1 MAVDPQLQAMLD
13 AMKAIG
19 WPKLGSLPAA
29 ELRAIPRP
37 RPPVVTE
44 VRSVS
49 GGVLPGPAGDIPIRI
64 YRPAE
69 QPAGVIV
76 YYHGGGWT
84 IGDLDTADAALR
96 LLANQTGCTVV
107 SVDYRLA
114 PEHPFP
120 AAVDDAMAAVS
131 WVAARLDQFA
141 APGAPLMVMGDS
153 AGGNLSAV
161 VCLLARDAGGPK
173 IDLQV
178 LVYPATEGD
187 LDSPAMHTFVPPFLD
202 LQDMGWFYDQYAPPE
217 QRRDPRLAPGR
228 AASHAG
234 LPPAII
240 LTAEYDLLTA
250 DGEAYERQLQQ
261 AGVAATRVHYQ
272 GAIHGFFTMATHL
285 DIGRRAVDDVSG
297 AILAHLSKS

>member
-1 MAVDPQLQAMLD
+1 MQ
-13 AMKAIG
+13 AIG
-19 WPKLGSLPAA
+19 WPKLGSMSAA

-37 RPPVVTE
+37 RAPVVTE
-44 VRSVS
+44 VRSVTD
-49 GGVLPGPAGDIPIRI
+49 GVLPGPAGDIPIRI

-84 IGDLDTADAALR
+84 IGDLDGVDATLR

-114 PEHPFP
+114 PENPFP
-120 AAVDDAMAAVS
+120 AAVDDAMAAAQ
-131 WVAARLDQFA
+131 WAAANLAALA

-161 VCLLARDAGGPK
+161 VCILARDAGGPQ

-178 LVYPATEGD
+178 LVYPATDGD
-187 LDSPAMHTFVPPFLD
+187 VDSPAMHAFEPPFLD
-202 LQDMGWFYDQYAPPE
+202 RDDIIWFCDQYIPLAE
-217 QRRDPRLAPGR
+217 RRDPRFAPAR

-234 LPPAII
+234 LPPAC
-240 LTAEYDLLTA
+240 
-250 DGEAYERQLQQ
+250 
-261 AGVAATRVHYQ
+261 
-272 GAIHGFFTMATHL
+272 
-285 DIGRRAVDDVSG
+285 S
-297 AILAHLSKS
+297 S

>member
-1 MAVDPQLQAMLD
+1 MLD

-19 WPKLGSLPAA
+19 WPKLGSMSAA
-29 ELRAIPRP
+29 ELRAMPRP

-49 GGVLPGPAGDIPIRI
+49 DGVLPGPAGEIPFRV
-64 YRPAE
+64 YRPSE

-84 IGDLDTADAALR
+84 IGDLDSVDAALR
-96 LLANQTGCTVV
+96 LLANLTGCTVV

-120 AAVDDAMAAVS
+120 AAVEDAMAAVS
-131 WVAARLDQFA
+131 WVAANLGDFA

-161 VCLLARDAGGPK
+161 VSILARDAGEPK
-173 IDLQV
+173 IDLQI
-178 LVYPATEGD
+178 LVYPATEAD
-187 LDSPAMHTFVPPFLD
+187 VDSPGMHAFEPPFLD
-202 LQDMGWFYDQYAPPE
+202 RQDMVWFYDQYARPE
-217 QRRDPRLAPGR
+217 HRGDPRLAPAK
-228 AASHAG
+228 AASHAR

-240 LTAEYDLLTA
+240 LTAELDLLTA
-250 DGEAYERQLQQ
+250 EGEAYGRQLEQ
-261 AGVAATRVHYQ
+261 AGVAVTRLHYD
-272 GAIHGFFTMATHL
+272 GAIHGFFTMGPHL
-285 DIGRRAVDDVSG
+285 DIGRRAVDEVSQ
-297 AILAHLSKS
+297 AIVRHISGD

>member
-13 AMKAIG
+13 AMRAVG

-29 ELRAIPRP
+29 ELRAMPRP
-37 RPPVVTE
+37 TPPIATQ
-44 VRSVS
+44 VRSVTD
-49 GGVLPGPAGDIPIRI
+49 GALPGPAGDIPIRV
-64 YRPAE
+64 YRPVE
-69 QPAGVIV
+69 RPGGVIV

-84 IGDLDTADAALR
+84 IGDRDTVDAALR
-96 LLANQTGCTVV
+96 LVANQTGCTVV
-107 SVDYRLA
+107 SVEYRLA

-120 AAVDDAMAAVS
+120 AAVDDAMAAAQ
-131 WVAARLDQFA
+131 WVAANLGEFA

-187 LDSPAMHTFVPPFLD
+187 VDAPAMHAFEPPFLD
-202 LQDMGWFYDQYAPPE
+202 RQDVIWFYDQYAPPE
-217 QRRDPRLAPGR
+217 QRRDPRLAPAR

-234 LPPAII
+234 LPPAIV

-250 DGEAYERQLQQ
+250 EGENYARLLEQ
-261 AGVAATRVHYQ
+261 AGVAVSRLHYP
-272 GAIHGFFTMATHL
+272 GAIHGFFTMGAQF
-285 DIGRRAVDDVSG
+285 DIGRRAIDDVSR
-297 AILAHLSKS
+297 AIVLHIAGD

>member
-1 MAVDPQLQAMLD
+1 MPVDPQLQALLD
-13 AMKAIG
+13 AMQAIG
-19 WPKLGSLPAA
+19 WPKLGSMSAA

-37 RPPVVTE
+37 RAPVVTE
-44 VRSVS
+44 VRSVTD
-49 GGVLPGPAGDIPIRI
+49 GVLTGPAGDIPTRI

-84 IGDLDTADAALR
+84 IGDLDGVDATLR

-114 PEHPFP
+114 PEDPFP
-120 AAVDDAMAAVS
+120 AAVDDAMAAVQ
-131 WVAARLDQFA
+131 WAAANLGA
-141 APGAPLMVMGDS
+141 LAGPGAPLMVMGDS

-161 VCLLARDAGGPK
+161 VCILARDAGGPR

-187 LDSPAMHTFVPPFLD
+187 VDSPAMHAFEPPFLD
-202 LQDMGWFYDQYAPPE
+202 RDDIAWFCDQYIPLAE
-217 QRRDPRLAPGR
+217 RRDPRFAPAR

-234 LPPAII
+234 LPPAIV

-250 DGEAYERQLQQ
+250 EGEAYARQLEQ
-261 AGVAATRVHYQ
+261 AGVAVTRLHCP
-272 GAIHGFFTMATHL
+272 GAIHGFFSMGSQF
-285 DIGRRAVDDVSG
+285 DIGRRAIDDVSK
-297 AILAHLSKS
+297 AIVLHIAGD